1 MRSAK
6 SRSSSGRGTKFRQAP
21 RTAPN
26 RSWDGGEQLLQL
38 AAPPMPELVRVRV
51 QDPVRPEVGRREPR
65 HARHPLALA
74 EIVAGLADQVEDALA
89 RVAHEDLGCPVL
101 GPVVGGDDEVDTGRE
116 VVRDLRV
123 DDVGLVPREKGHDE
137 LHAAVE
143 VSGAPGT
150 ATAGGLAAGR
160 RDAAY
165 LQCASTRS
173 PSRRPGSASATCPRV
188 SQSTRS
194 APVARMIRLPRSVS
208 SGCVTT

>member
-1 MRSAK
+1 
-6 SRSSSGRGTKFRQAP
+6 
-21 RTAPN
+21 
-26 RSWDGGEQLLQL
+26 
-38 AAPPMPELVRVRV
+38 MPELVRVRV

-74 EIVAGLADQVEDALA
+74 EIVAGLANQVEDAVA

-143 VSGAPGT
+143 VNGAPGT
-150 ATAGGLAAGR
+150 P
-160 RDAAY
+160 Y
-165 LQCASTRS
+165 
-173 PSRRPGSASATCPRV
+173 P
-188 SQSTRS
+188 
-194 APVARMIRLPRSVS
+194 
-208 SGCVTT
+208 